1 LRSLLVCSCP
11 YILSQIRLTASIA
24 ALILYAISLISS
36 ACKTRIAHAELLTLP
51 GSDVTGIFIPTLR
64 TGWRPGQHVR
74 IRVPALGLRIGW
86 ESHPFTISSAPNGDG
101 LVLLCKRAGDWTN
114 ALADLA
120 ESGASTDDDEGNQ
133 TTVTVILEGPYGGHG
148 NTMMASFSGLMLTAG
163 GSGISHA
170 LSIAHDVLNS
180 ASSGVVRARTIDL
193 IWVVK
198 TESAARAVLPTL
210 LELVNEAKAHE
221 TFCIEGRRKGRNVP
235 NPTALRVHIFVTRC
249 PLSSPL
255 TLLSNPFA
263 DPDDEAYAA
272 AGPGVL
278 FDRSAS
284 RVKQL
289 QLSRENSGR
298 SVRSNSN
305 GNSPGTPGTP
315 GTMGAPSPISPYGPS
330 GNLLSPSADGVIAGI
345 AGQRPNLKRQR
356 TDAEKVMH
364 GYLARNASSNTTST
378 VSTASS
384 IKHAKRWVPLSS
396 IAAHPGRPDWSN
408 LVDALADETL
418 RRGIKEKVDPSG
430 LCVTSCGPHELV
442 DGVRDAVRRLEGWKR
457 RQVGGVD
464 FEEEHFGF

>member
-1 LRSLLVCSCP
+1 MFISKEICTRR
-11 YILSQIRLTASIA
+11 RLNNSIA
-24 ALILYAISLISS
+24 ALVLYAVSLISS

-51 GSDVTGIFIPTLR
+51 GSDVTGIFIPSLR

-74 IRVPALGLRIGW
+74 IRVPSLGLRIGW

-120 ESGASTDDDEGNQ
+120 DSGANVDEEGNQ
-133 TTVTVILEGPYGGHG
+133 TTVSVILEGPYGGHG

-180 ASSGVVRARTIDL
+180 APSGVVRARTIDL

-198 TESAARAVLPTL
+198 TESAARSVLPTL

-263 DPDDEAYAA
+263 DPEDTDYAA

-278 FDRSAS
+278 FERSNS

-289 QLSRENSGR
+289 QLSRENSVK
-298 SVRSNSN
+298 S
-305 GNSPGTPGTP
+305 T
-315 GTMGAPSPISPYGPS
+315 GAPSPISPYGPS
-330 GNLLSPSADGVIAGI
+330 GNLLSPTNENDASIAGI
-345 AGQRPNLKRQR
+345 AGARPNLRRQR

-364 GYLARNASSNTTST
+364 TYLARNASSSTTST
-378 VSTASS
+378 VATASS
-384 IKHAKRWVPLSS
+384 ITLAKRWVPLSS
-396 IAAHPGRPDWSN
+396 IAAHPGRPDWAN
-408 LVDALADETL
+408 LVDALADETM
-418 RRGIKEKVDPSG
+418 RRGVKEKVDPSG
-430 LCVTSCGPHELV
+430 LCVTSCGPHQLV
-442 DGVRDAVRRLEGWKR
+442 DGVRDAVRSLEGWKR

>member
-1 LRSLLVCSCP
+1 MSIPTARVES
-11 YILSQIRLTASIA
+11 RLISSIA
-24 ALILYAISLISS
+24 AIVLYGVSLLSS

-74 IRVPALGLRIGW
+74 IRVPALGLKIGW

-120 ESGASTDDDEGNQ
+120 NSGTCTDEHDEGNQ

-148 NTMMASFSGLMLTAG
+148 NTMMSSFSGLMLTAG

-180 ASSGVVRARTIDL
+180 APSGVVRARTIDL

-221 TFCIEGRRKGRNVP
+221 TFCIEGRRKGKNVP

-263 DPDDEAYAA
+263 DPENEEYAA
-272 AGPGVL
+272 SGPGVL
-278 FDRSAS
+278 FDRSNS

-289 QLSRENSGR
+289 QLSRETSIKSTASG
-298 SVRSNSN
+298 
-305 GNSPGTPGTP
+305 
-315 GTMGAPSPISPYGPS
+315 PSPVSPYGPS

-345 AGQRPNLKRQR
+345 AGQRPNLRRQR
-356 TDAEKVMH
+356 TDAEKIMH

-378 VSTASS
+378 IATASS
-384 IKHAKRWVPLSS
+384 IKHAQRWVPLSS
-396 IAAHPGRPDWSN
+396 IAAHPGRPDWAN

-418 RRGIKEKVDPSG
+418 RRGMKEKIDPSG
-430 LCVTSCGPHELV
+430 LCVTSCGPHQLV
-442 DGVRDAVRRLEGWKR
+442 DGVRDAVRSLEGWKR